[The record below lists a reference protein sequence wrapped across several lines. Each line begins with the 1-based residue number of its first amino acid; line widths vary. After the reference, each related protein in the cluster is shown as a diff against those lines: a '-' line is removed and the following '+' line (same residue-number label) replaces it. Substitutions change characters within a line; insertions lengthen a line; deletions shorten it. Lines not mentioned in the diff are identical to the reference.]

1 MLWVL
6 AIMVSLVLLALG
18 AMLALGA
25 AIDSQRARLDASSMV
40 QIVIADRT
48 ARDAAAQRI
57 ATALRQDEAVAAV
70 RIVPQDELQALLEPW
85 LGGLANSDSVPIPAL
100 IDVTLRPD
108 IAEEDRQRLSRMVTG
123 ISGQTRFDSQSAWLQ
138 PVYDALASLRYVALS
153 VVVFLIGLSLMA
165 VWLATRNALTANWKN
180 IEVVHLLGGDD
191 KQIAG
196 LFQHTLLRDAVL
208 GSVIGYAIGLASL
221 LFLRSQFAALDM
233 GVTTGGSLD
242 EDAWVGLLIVP
253 ALAVASVVLTARLAV
268 VSALR
273 RML

>member
-6 AIMVSLVLLALG
+6 AIMVSLVMLALG
-18 AMLALGA
+18 AVLALGA
-25 AIDSQRARLDASSMV
+25 AIDSQRARLDASAMV

-57 ATALRQDEAVAAV
+57 ATALQQDEGVAAV
-70 RIVPQDELQALLEPW
+70 RIVPQTELQALLEPW
-85 LGGLANSDSVPIPAL
+85 LGGLANTDSVPIPAL
-100 IDVTLRPD
+100 IDVTLRPN
-108 IAEEDRQRLSRMVTG
+108 IEEEDRRRLSRKVTG

-208 GSVIGYAIGLASL
+208 GSIIGYAIGFASL